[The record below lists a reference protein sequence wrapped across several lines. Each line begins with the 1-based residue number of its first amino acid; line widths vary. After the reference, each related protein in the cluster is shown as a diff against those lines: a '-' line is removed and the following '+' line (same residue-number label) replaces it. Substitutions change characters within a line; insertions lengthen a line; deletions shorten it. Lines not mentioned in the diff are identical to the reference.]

1 MLEKLEILKNKLTC
15 FKCMQIGLKQDWHY
29 LPYAQDLIYLDL
41 VYGPFDPEKIK
52 KYIRREEIKKYIRR
66 FVLLLILAI
75 VLYKYRYN
83 V

>member
-41 VYGPFDPEKIK
+41 VYCPFDPEEIKK
-52 KYIRREEIKKYIRR
+52 KYIKR
-66 FVLLLILAI
+66 FLLLLILVI
-75 VLYKYRYN
+75 VLYK
-83 V
+83 